1 MEEIKFRLFGKNSKE
16 FLGEKPYGLTL
27 KELQN
32 VADLD
37 AWHKQQFTG
46 LEDAN
51 GVEIYEGDI
60 IGSQKTIGEGRCA
73 THHVVSWHDTGLKA
87 KQIGTYGAYIGIAFY
102 TQNMGS
108 PYVVVGNIYE
118 NPELLGANHGKD

>member
-1 MEEIKFRLFGKNSKE
+1 MRKIKFRAWHKSGETMMPDVKNVH
-16 FLGEKPYGLTL
+16 TL
-27 KELQN
+27 NSELQN
-32 VADLD
+32 DNLIFM
-37 AWHKQQFTG
+37 QFTG
-46 LEDAN
+46 LTDKN

-87 KQIGTYGAYIGIAFY
+87 KQIGTYGAYIGITFY
-102 TQNMGS
+102 TQNIGS

-118 NPELLGANHGKD
+118 NPELLGANHGQD